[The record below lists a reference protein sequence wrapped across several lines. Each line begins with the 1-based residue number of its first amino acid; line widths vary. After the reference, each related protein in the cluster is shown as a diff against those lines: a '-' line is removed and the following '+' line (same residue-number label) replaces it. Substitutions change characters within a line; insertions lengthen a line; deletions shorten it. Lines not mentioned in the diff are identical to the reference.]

1 MEDATFWGV
10 PQFMWSG
17 VFTLL
22 TTLLAGLIIAYLTS
36 TFLKKKRR
44 TYQNSWNYCRK
55 KIILGAKNSK
65 LFGNEF
71 G

>member
-22 TTLLAGLIIAYLTS
+22 TTLLAGLIIAYFTS
-36 TFLKKKRR
+36 TFLKKK
-44 TYQNSWNYCRK
+44 
-55 KIILGAKNSK
+55 KNVP
-65 LFGNEF
+65 E
-71 G
+71 